1 VVAADWAAMT
11 ESVDGQFT
19 VRAVG
24 EIDFANAQHFREY
37 LLGTVS
43 SADRSVR
50 VDLRDVRYLDSS
62 GLHALVTA
70 HAAAT
75 RRALR
80 LDVDAGGL
88 PRKVI
93 EAAGLTYLLRGSA
106 QQAGQPVGGADFD
119 PTQWRTPEPLVTR
132 VHDEGDVR
140 VISVSGDA
148 DMEGGDAFSSALAAA
163 TRHGTRPVVLDLAY
177 LQWINSRVASVIATA
192 RHDAS
197 KLGLAFEIR
206 NPNATVRRVL
216 EICGVIDPPS

>member
-11 ESVDGQFT
+11 ESVDGHFT
-19 VRAVG
+19 VRAMG

-37 LLGTVS
+37 LLGAVS

-62 GLHALVTA
+62 GLHALVAA

-75 RRALR
+75 RRPLR
-80 LDVDAGGL
+80 MDVDAAGL

-93 EAAGLTYLLRGSA
+93 EAAGLTYLLRESA
-106 QQAGQPVGGADFD
+106 EQAREPVPGADFD

-132 VHDEGDVR
+132 VHDEGDVQ

-148 DMEGGDAFSSALAAA
+148 DMEGGDAFSSALVAA
-163 TRHGTRPVVLDLAY
+163 TRHGTRPVLLDLTY

-192 RHDAS
+192 KHDAS

>member
-1 VVAADWAAMT
+1 MT

-19 VRAVG
+19 VRAMG

-37 LLGTVS
+37 LVGTVS
-43 SADRSVR
+43 TADRNVR

-62 GLHALVTA
+62 GLHALVAA
-70 HAAAT
+70 HTAAT

-80 LDVDAGGL
+80 LDVDAQGL

-93 EAAGLTYLLRGSA
+93 ETAGLAYLLRDSA
-106 QQAGQPVGGADFD
+106 RQPGQPVAVADFD

-132 VHDEGDVR
+132 VHDEGDVQ

-148 DMEGGDAFSSALAAA
+148 DMEGGDVFSSALAAA
-163 TRHGTRPVVLDLAY
+163 TRHGTRPVVLDLAH
-177 LQWINSRVASVIATA
+177 LQWINSRVASIIATA

-197 KLGLAFEIR
+197 KLGLLFEIR

-216 EICGVIDPPS
+216 EICGVIDLPS